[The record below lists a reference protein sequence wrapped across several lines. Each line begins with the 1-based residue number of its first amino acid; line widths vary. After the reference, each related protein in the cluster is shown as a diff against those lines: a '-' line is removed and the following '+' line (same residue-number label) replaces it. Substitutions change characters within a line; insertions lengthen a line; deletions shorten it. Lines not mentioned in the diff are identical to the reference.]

1 MSTSFRSDEVFAV
14 RRYALL
20 DGALL
25 KDFPQQTRCHW
36 PLSAG
41 VSLFGDDAD
50 VEAAEVGPWLFE
62 LNAGAGADADAFPLG
77 MVDEAMGMC
86 AGSVVESG
94 LPGVDLAQRLSR
106 FLDVRLDDGSTM
118 VMRFFDPRVL
128 PAWLEVLPD
137 QYKAEL
143 GRVVSRWLYRDHSL
157 QMRSWCFDLQ
167 EPTSAQF
174 PWAVAAQGEQR
185 LMDRCLPYTV
195 IARFSKEDPQAL
207 RKVPLNQQ
215 YSFFSQQI
223 ERCRSRGLE
232 SMGDIEVYCGLAIEV
247 GQAFDETAVFG
258 RCLAE
263 VNAGGSLGD
272 ALSRLDDNDWAT
284 MRCER

>member
-1 MSTSFRSDEVFAV
+1 MSTSFRSDAV
-14 RRYALL
+14 LAARRYALL

-25 KDFPQQTRCHW
+25 KGFSQQTRRHW
-36 PLSAG
+36 LLAAG

-50 VEAAEVGPWLFE
+50 AAATEVGPLLFE
-62 LNAGAGADADAFPLG
+62 LNAGADADEFPLG
-77 MVDEAMGMC
+77 MVDDTMGMC
-86 AGSVVESG
+86 AGSVVESE
-94 LPGVDLAQRLSR
+94 LPGVDLAKRLSR
-106 FLDVRLDDGSTM
+106 FLDVRLDDGSMM

-143 GRVVSRWLYRDHSL
+143 GSVVSRWLYRDHSL
-157 QMRSWCFDLQ
+157 EMRSWCFDLQ

-174 PWAVAAQGEQR
+174 PWAVAAQDEQR

-247 GQAFDETAVFG
+247 GQAFDETAAFG

-263 VNAGGSLGD
+263 VNAGCSLGE

-284 MRCER
+284 MRCEK